1 MSFFTV
7 YELVI
12 NLDHNIPSSEGES
25 VLKFTKDNLHHPEME
40 NVKKKLQVGKD
51 LFLRGKQLTTQN

>member
-40 NVKKKLQVGKD
+40 NVKKKLHTYPYFTSD
-51 LFLRGKQLTTQN
+51 LKY